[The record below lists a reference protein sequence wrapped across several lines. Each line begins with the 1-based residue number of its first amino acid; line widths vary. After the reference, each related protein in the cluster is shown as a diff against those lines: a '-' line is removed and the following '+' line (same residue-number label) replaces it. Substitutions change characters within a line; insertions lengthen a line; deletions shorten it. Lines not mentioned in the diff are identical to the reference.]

1 MTEVRDNCR
10 GKAMELVS
18 LCVAIALLYSA
29 ERCGKSYFLP
39 DVDSLTALV
48 SETFNIAAYALV
60 VLLWRPF
67 ERVFCRPGRTQV
79 ATLLAT
85 ACVSTVGWLLSLMS
99 GSECTRAFSWVGL
112 LLHSTADS
120 ALLLACLC
128 PLCQDR
134 PRRAAVVL
142 PAALLLSGLALTVQ
156 QYSGLFL
163 RNVLVLA
170 GPLLAVTFF
179 LLSNFASVDPKS
191 LSESS
196 SSPVSI
202 PPSNQDGASFD
213 SCGDRPSMPLWPF
226 VLMAA
231 YDLVCHYVATIE
243 ATWSFYGMMG
253 YIAVSVFALMLA
265 LVKGNDYTPLPL
277 NKIALP
283 CVVAALMCLTLPG
296 YGPAVTTLLAN
307 VGSAAFYL
315 FVFVTFIMMCQ
326 RHEFNPIR
334 ALGALLA
341 AEHIGH
347 FLGDLVGYFF
357 VQTFPAGGVPLQLF
371 ATCVATVL
379 VLMSTLFLN
388 DLEVARIFGL
398 VPEASIGWR
407 RGFSNVSDSPRGAS
421 SPIVSVM
428 SSRENVAW
436 RCATAA
442 RAYNLTVREEEVLE
456 LMMLG
461 MSNQEIAETMV
472 ILPGT
477 ARTHVSHICRKLGTD
492 SRTEAIEIARS
503 ASI

>member
-1 MTEVRDNCR
+1 
-10 GKAMELVS
+10 
-18 LCVAIALLYSA
+18 
-29 ERCGKSYFLP
+29 
-39 DVDSLTALV
+39 
-48 SETFNIAAYALV
+48 
-60 VLLWRPF
+60 
-67 ERVFCRPGRTQV
+67 
-79 ATLLAT
+79 
-85 ACVSTVGWLLSLMS
+85 
-99 GSECTRAFSWVGL
+99 
-112 LLHSTADS
+112 
-120 ALLLACLC
+120 
-128 PLCQDR
+128 
-134 PRRAAVVL
+134 
-142 PAALLLSGLALTVQ
+142 
-156 QYSGLFL
+156 
-163 RNVLVLA
+163 
-170 GPLLAVTFF
+170 
-179 LLSNFASVDPKS
+179 
-191 LSESS
+191 
-196 SSPVSI
+196 
-202 PPSNQDGASFD
+202 
-213 SCGDRPSMPLWPF
+213 MPLWPF
-226 VLMAA
+226 VLMGA

-243 ATWSFYGMMG
+243 AAWSFYGMMG
-253 YIAVSVFALMLA
+253 YIAVSVFALILA
-265 LVKGNDYTPLPL
+265 LGRGNDYTPLPL

-283 CVVAALMCLTLPG
+283 CVIAALMCLTLPG

-341 AEHIGH
+341 VEHIGH
-347 FLGDLVGYFF
+347 FFGDLVGYFF

-407 RGFSNVSDSPRGAS
+407 HGFSNAPDNPRNAS
-421 SPIVSVM
+421 SPIVFVM

-436 RCATAA
+436 RCATVA